1 MQVSKVPSGKRH
13 SQSGSVIFLTPDTSA
28 ATSMGHILRIV
39 FRGKL
44 KFTRA
49 NDEGSIL
56 VAAIPLGETA
66 PPEYGHLLVVRTH
79 EELPASWISPK
90 YRYIVNLRD
99 PRDRLC
105 NIYHWWCYI
114 KNTNYPPHDH
124 SRAVIAEEF
133 RNRDYSPQYHSR
145 AVIAEEFRKMGID
158 KWVIWMTREGEV
170 HAADK
175 VLYVQ
180 RPYDQ
185 ILRVIKE
192 VPEQCL
198 VLTYARLCLDF
209 DGFIDRVSRFTGVPV
224 TKPMWEQLECE
235 RTENLWE
242 NRKWSATAYGRGGD
256 VMPGRYKHELRPET
270 IRVLSKEFEPYLRKM
285 AEYEPDYA
293 HLYLEGLQE
302 EEL

>member
-1 MQVSKVPSGKRH
+1 MGHEVFPRYLFTVLSIGFSFTPYQSGFRNVNVTEKGVVVITNLKPDALGLDVHVNRKLLNFYFHGRPHKFFLCAQVWKGGGGKTVEFVRKQKTQDCCEFIRTRQDSGKRHRKRH
-13 SQSGSVIFLTPDTSA
+13 SQSGSVIFLSPDTSA
-28 ATSMGHILRIV
+28 ATSIGRIFRVV

-44 KFTRA
+44 KFTIA
-49 NDEGSIL
+49 NAEANIL
-56 VAAIPLGETA
+56 TAVISLEETA
-66 PPEYGHLLVVRTH
+66 PPEYGHLLVVRIR

-124 SRAVIAEEF
+124 SRAVIAK
-133 RNRDYSPQYHSR
+133 
-145 AVIAEEFRKMGID
+145 EFRKMGID
-158 KWVIWMTREGEV
+158 KWVIWMTWEGEV

-192 VPEQCL
+192 VD
-198 VLTYARLCLDF
+198 TSIND
-209 DGFIDRVSRFTGVPV
+209 
-224 TKPMWEQLECE
+224 
-235 RTENLWE
+235 
-242 NRKWSATAYGRGGD
+242 
-256 VMPGRYKHELRPET
+256 
-270 IRVLSKEFEPYLRKM
+270 
-285 AEYEPDYA
+285 
-293 HLYLEGLQE
+293 
-302 EEL
+302 